1 MPALGLFHTAIRTAD
16 LELTIAF
23 YTRVLGL
30 EEVARPPTLK
40 FPGAWLAVPGGDA
53 IIHVYAGDAAR
64 DAQGAIA
71 ADNEAGVVDHLA
83 LRARGFT
90 NYRRVFEAHGLAW
103 REQNRAGE
111 PVWQMFVHDPSG
123 LKLELSF
130 DQAQEPDLPV
140 PIPESLRYRAAERW
154 FDPAPYAAL
163 RRTPQAV

>member
-30 EEVARPPTLK
+30 EEVARPASLV

-64 DAQGAIA
+64 GAGGVIA
-71 ADNEAGVVDHLA
+71 ADNESGVVDHLA
-83 LRARGFT
+83 MRARGFT
-90 NYRRVFEAHGLAW
+90 AYRRVFEAHGLAW
-103 REQNRAGE
+103 REQNRPGE
-111 PVWQMFVHDPSG
+111 AVWQMFVHDPSG

-140 PIPESLRYRAAERW
+140 PIPTERRYRAAERW

-163 RRTPQAV
+163 KRLQAA